1 MRIIYLQLLMFFSVL
16 AYCQNSATSSGGQI
30 LQVQPSIIT
39 VPLKKQGENYRN
51 LIEDPQKGF
60 YIRTAIN
67 VVDQAFKE
75 RGFVTEDFVGVL
87 ERVKTM
93 NAFSQNT
100 LEDEQTIIL
109 NNSTTDIYVTVDINV
124 DKSSS
129 GNEVSLFLVARDAST
144 GAKLYTSLKG
154 VSKRFYTDDIH
165 HLIQKALNNIKED
178 FLSQLQ
184 LSFNDIITN
193 GRQVVLTYKIDQD
206 SDINFNSEIG
216 SNGDLLSE
224 SISDWL
230 GLNVYKNYA
239 KPVGGSNAIQIV
251 YDIKLPLKN
260 QATGLNYRP
269 KEDFGRLIRKYLSSL
284 NIVSEISSP
293 QLGQLLIVI
302 KGSNKK

>member
-1 MRIIYLQLLMFFSVL
+1 MFFSVL